1 MELFYI
7 PYYNIYLMITYY
19 VPLVVDQN
27 YNELLFNKQV
37 AIGLLNIDL
46 DKKERI
52 TKASIVGWPILL
64 KKLDQEHFLVL
75 DETMNV
81 VSKIT
86 KGIYPSY
93 KDISKE
99 ISSINEV
106 DDLLS
111 KLNKLELEQKSI
123 AEISLAGL
131 LNLDIN
137 QLIKVIKNKQFQLTV
152 LNSKISDH
160 DIRLIT
166 ETLTSLKTE
175 AYNVLTSLELLMK
188 TVDDKRLELKQKL
201 LNKIDEVNKK
211 YNDLINKKSAEI
223 EAELQTILPEISEEV
238 KKKLDQVVLQL
249 VDLISKYTI
258 NNLKYESGIADKIE
272 VDNVRKELENT
283 FTDILNIKDEINKKY
298 SPKLKEYK
306 SSLDNLRSEKNSE
319 IDKINKKIKELEDTV
334 NNFRNKVNKAK
345 NNIESFITYVE
356 SFYQKLDFPEDIVII
371 IPFLIV
377 ITNKNRKI
385 VIIPQI
391 YKGKVQGVF
400 SKFFKKSDL
409 SIPFMNSL
417 QIFAEYLK
425 LMEFQDNIKIYAREI
440 NEALKEIENDGWK
453 SKESIDEIYES

>member
-1 MELFYI
+1 
-7 PYYNIYLMITYY
+7 MITYY

-137 QLIKVIKNKQFQLTV
+137 QLIKVIKNKQFQLKV

>member
-1 MELFYI
+1 
-7 PYYNIYLMITYY
+7 MITYY

>member
-1 MELFYI
+1 
-7 PYYNIYLMITYY
+7 MITYY

-99 ISSINEV
+99 ISSIDEV

-111 KLNKLELEQKSI
+111 KLNKLELEQKSV

-131 LNLDIN
+131 LNLDVN

-166 ETLTSLKTE
+166 ETLTSLKIE
-175 AYNVLTSLELLMK
+175 AYNVLTSLEILMK

-201 LNKIDEVNKK
+201 LNEIDKVSKK

-249 VDLISKYTI
+249 TDLISKYTI
-258 NNLKYESGIADKIE
+258 NNLKYESGIVDKIE

-345 NNIESFITYVE
+345 NSIESFITYVE
-356 SFYQKLDFPEDIVII
+356 SFYQKLDFPEDVVII
-371 IPFLIV
+371 IPFLIA

-417 QIFAEYLK
+417 QIFVEYLK
-425 LMEFQDNIKIYAREI
+425 LMEFQDNIKIYSREI

>member
-1 MELFYI
+1 
-7 PYYNIYLMITYY
+7 MITYY

-223 EAELQTILPEISEEV
+223 EAELQTVLPEISEEV

>member
-1 MELFYI
+1 
-7 PYYNIYLMITYY
+7 MITYY

-27 YNELLFNKQV
+27 YNDLPFNKQI

-46 DKKERI
+46 DKKERV

-64 KKLDQEHFLVL
+64 KKLDQENFLVL

-99 ISSINEV
+99 ISSIDEV

-131 LNLDIN
+131 LNLDVN
-137 QLIKVIKNKQFQLTV
+137 QLIKVIKNKQFQLTI

-160 DIRLIT
+160 DIKLIT
-166 ETLTSLKTE
+166 ETLTSLKIE
-175 AYNVLTSLELLMK
+175 AHNVLTSLELLMK

-201 LNKIDEVNKK
+201 LNKIDEVSKK

-223 EAELQTILPEISEEV
+223 ETELQTILPEISEEV

-249 VDLISKYTI
+249 TDLISKYTI

-371 IPFLIV
+371 IPFLIA

-385 VIIPQI
+385 VVIPQI

-425 LMEFQDNIKIYAREI
+425 LMEFQDNIKVYAREI